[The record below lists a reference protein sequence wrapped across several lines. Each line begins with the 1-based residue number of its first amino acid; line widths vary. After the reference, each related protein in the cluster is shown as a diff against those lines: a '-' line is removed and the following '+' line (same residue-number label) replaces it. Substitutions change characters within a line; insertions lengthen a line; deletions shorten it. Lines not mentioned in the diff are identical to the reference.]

1 MKGPG
6 KGIFVAAV
14 VIVVVAVAVGGL
26 ILIGSPA
33 QERMRRI
40 DVQRV
45 ADLRAVASAVD
56 LYWTRHRSL
65 PASLEDLSR
74 EPGASVKLLDPDMKR
89 PYEYRILSNDGYEL
103 CAYFAGDWT
112 DKPDSTYKN
121 FWAHG
126 AGRQCFEL
134 KVQEIKR

>member
-1 MKGPG
+1 MKGLG
-6 KGIFVAAV
+6 KGIFVASV
-14 VIVVVAVAVGGL
+14 VTIVVAVVVGGL

-33 QERMRRI
+33 QERIRRI
-40 DVQRV
+40 DAQRV

-74 EPGASVKLLDPDMKR
+74 EPGGSVKLLDPDTKR
-89 PYEYRILSNDGYEL
+89 PYEYRMLSDNTYEL
-103 CAYFAGDWT
+103 CAHFARDWT
-112 DKPDSTYKN
+112 DQPDALYKN
-121 FWAHG
+121 FWTHG
-126 AGRQCFEL
+126 PGRQCFKL